1 MAVRPRDELGW
12 RVPRP
17 GTTSAVIYALA
28 RQGLSTGEIAK
39 ELGRGY
45 QTVAVLVF
53 KIKHPERGNQL
64 GNARRE
70 KRPNAPYERKPITA
84 DETHARK
91 VARVLHLPLDQ
102 ARALVRGERF
112 RTAASAEPE
121 PSAVASIVG
130 GERPTTII
138 VSTPQEQRL
147 PALSIEHRQGGQ
159 KRPGSGQLQRR

>member
-1 MAVRPRDELGW
+1 MHDASDRTPYQAALGGFLKECPVAVRPRDERGW
-12 RVPRP
+12 RVRRP
-17 GTTSAVIYALA
+17 GTISAVIYALA

-70 KRPNAPYERKPITA
+70 KRPNAPCERKLITA
-84 DETHARK
+84 QETHARK
-91 VARVLHLPLDQ
+91 VARVLRLPLDE

-112 RTAASAEPE
+112 RTAAT
-121 PSAVASIVG
+121 PSS
-130 GERPTTII
+130 
-138 VSTPQEQRL
+138 
-147 PALSIEHRQGGQ
+147 EH
-159 KRPGSGQLQRR
+159 